1 MAGSLQILVS
11 SFFVFGDLSCV
22 IFFTMVSICKAR
34 KARLLKNVNKHFRNF
49 ISQNKKKTK
58 MRWKAQKSRQNALM
72 FPKFIVASG
81 TSCQKTSV
89 CIQWADATKTTQFS
103 LRKPMQSGDLAGSGP
118 ADRPTSPWP
127 DRPTCP
133 GRPPSGPA
141 CCTGYSRTY
150 LCQYLCCLK
159 VSWP

>member
-1 MAGSLQILVS
+1 MSATKFEEISLFVLKFLSNVKTTRNTFLSNCVVFSEWMNFKFWKIS
-11 SFFVFGDLSCV
+11 SKRINVF
-22 IFFTMVSICKAR
+22 
-34 KARLLKNVNKHFRNF
+34 
-49 ISQNKKKTK
+49 Q
-58 MRWKAQKSRQNALM
+58 
-72 FPKFIVASG
+72 FIVASG

-118 ADRPTSPWP
+118 ADRPTSPWQ
-127 DRPTCP
+127 PTSP
-133 GRPPSGPA
+133 WLPTSPARRPPSGPG
-141 CCTGYSRTY
+141 CCTGYNRTY